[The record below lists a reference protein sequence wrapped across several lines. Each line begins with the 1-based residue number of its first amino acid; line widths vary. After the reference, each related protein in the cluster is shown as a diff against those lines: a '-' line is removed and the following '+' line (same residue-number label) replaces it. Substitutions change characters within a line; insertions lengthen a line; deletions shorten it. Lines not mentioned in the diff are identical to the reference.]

1 MHIAL
6 SYRFKY
12 LFIKSSSNISK
23 FAYCIN
29 GLFYEFYFVNN
40 QDKKSILITFGANLR
55 QLRLAKGFTQ
65 EQLANEL
72 GIEISQISR
81 IERGVINTSITT
93 LYSISKVLN
102 VDISEL
108 FVFDAN

>member
-1 MHIAL
+1 MD
-6 SYRFKY
+6 
-12 LFIKSSSNISK
+12 
-23 FAYCIN
+23 
-29 GLFYEFYFVNN
+29 N
-40 QDKKSILITFGANLR
+40 QDKKSILINFGENLR
-55 QLRLAKGFTQ
+55 KLRLSKGFTQ

-102 VDISEL
+102 VDISEF
-108 FVFDAN
+108 FVFNK

>member
-1 MHIAL
+1 M
-6 SYRFKY
+6 
-12 LFIKSSSNISK
+12 
-23 FAYCIN
+23 
-29 GLFYEFYFVNN
+29 NN

-81 IERGVINTSITT
+81 IDRGVVNTSFST

-108 FVFDAN
+108 FVFNQNN